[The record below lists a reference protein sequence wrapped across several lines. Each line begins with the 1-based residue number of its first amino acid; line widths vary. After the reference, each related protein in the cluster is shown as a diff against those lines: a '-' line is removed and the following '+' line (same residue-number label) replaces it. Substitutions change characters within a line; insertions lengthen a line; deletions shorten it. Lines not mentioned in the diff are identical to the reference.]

1 MKRFQSLKTQRE
13 FSQVYK
19 NGRYAH
25 SLAFVLY
32 YLKDSN
38 DFFSV
43 VASKKV
49 GNAVLR
55 NRAKR
60 RLKAVFLDSMQ
71 LQLNEGRFVLVAK
84 QAIDAMPY
92 LELLEELK
100 TALKRV
106 NGMR

>member
-1 MKRFQSLKTQRE
+1 
-13 FSQVYK
+13 
-19 NGRYAH
+19 
-25 SLAFVLY
+25 
-32 YLKDSN
+32 
-38 DFFSV
+38 
-43 VASKKV
+43 V

>member
-1 MKRFQSLKTQRE
+1 M
-13 FSQVYK
+13 
-19 NGRYAH
+19 
-25 SLAFVLY
+25 
-32 YLKDSN
+32 
-38 DFFSV
+38 
-43 VASKKV
+43 